1 MINSNDLKNEA
12 ISDLKLKFF
21 GALMAFKYL
30 SEDLNAFQTPSLKD
44 ELKKLKSDYN
54 EKICLIKK
62 QENDIINLKK
72 QLMEIKDEYELN
84 TNLFVDKLNKLNSS
98 IVEYKNDNIRLQS
111 NDDELRV
118 ENEKFK
124 EHINSLEMRLKEKI
138 IEIEK
143 LSNCDKNLI
152 DEINSLKIALEI
164 KNNDLSELRNKYNSL
179 YNKNEYYNEIDL
191 KLKKYMHDVENLKE
205 ILKNKHQYEQNINE
219 QNRILAMKVEKKN
232 RENQRLSMQNEEL
245 QFRLI
250 SQPNL
255 STCILDSIEKKKEE
269 KYIENEY
276 LEENEQVQI
285 NNTLVTLRRKPKT
298 KSSFIPHSAQLP
310 FNTSDRC
317 LRPISADYSLKTEN
331 CVLEDLKIP
340 LFNDYA
346 FEKKTDRSSYLFL
359 SMFYEN
365 EEELVAAA
373 TSKSFEFNS
382 NDDLMSKSEPCIN
395 FNSSFTISDLENDN
409 SENNIISEDN

>member
-1 MINSNDLKNEA
+1 
-12 ISDLKLKFF
+12 
-21 GALMAFKYL
+21 
-30 SEDLNAFQTPSLKD
+30 
-44 ELKKLKSDYN
+44 
-54 EKICLIKK
+54 
-62 QENDIINLKK
+62 
-72 QLMEIKDEYELN
+72 
-84 TNLFVDKLNKLNSS
+84 
-98 IVEYKNDNIRLQS
+98 
-111 NDDELRV
+111 
-118 ENEKFK
+118 
-124 EHINSLEMRLKEKI
+124 
-138 IEIEK
+138 
-143 LSNCDKNLI
+143 
-152 DEINSLKIALEI
+152 
-164 KNNDLSELRNKYNSL
+164 
-179 YNKNEYYNEIDL
+179 
-191 KLKKYMHDVENLKE
+191 MHDVENLKE